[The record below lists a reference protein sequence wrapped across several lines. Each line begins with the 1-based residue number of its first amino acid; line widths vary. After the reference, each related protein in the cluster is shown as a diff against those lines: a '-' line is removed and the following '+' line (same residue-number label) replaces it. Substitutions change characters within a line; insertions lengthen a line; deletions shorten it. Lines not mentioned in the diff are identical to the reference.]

1 MADIHISD
9 IQVLLFG
16 PGLPAAGQAA
26 QCVIEQSAL
35 RIRMQQADLDLHRET
50 VLFSEL
56 TARVAGFDHDQ
67 LQLGW
72 HRQQDAWS
80 IMPAGKREQKALVAA
95 LPPGSVAG
103 LTQWKRSTQSQGLV
117 WKGIFYSA
125 CLLCLAF
132 ALLIWQHD
140 RLTGWA
146 ANRVSMKTEKRLGD
160 SVLKSLNPQANFLN
174 GGAAQKAV
182 QAIGGQL
189 TAGSR
194 YQYQWYV
201 AKDDTVNAFA
211 IPGGIIVVNSGLL
224 EKANSPNEL
233 AAVLAHEVQH
243 VEQRHALKNMINSAG
258 IAAVVLVVLGDANA
272 VVMLMAHQVSAQY
285 FNRQVESEADLKGA
299 QLLQEK
305 NIDAGGMVSFFKRLN
320 AGFNALDKKPDG
332 EGGAENETNA
342 STVTA
347 NKGNVS
353 KNAPSK
359 NTPSKAPEDADA
371 DTSGVSAWF
380 SSHPDTLT
388 RIQSIEHYLAAHPCN
403 TCKSLAWDKQA
414 IAADLRKAVKRV
426 D

>member
-1 MADIHISD
+1 MSD

-26 QCVIEQSAL
+26 QCVIEQNAL

-80 IMPAGKREQKALVAA
+80 IMPAGKSEQKTLITA
-95 LPPGSVAG
+95 LPQGSVAG
-103 LTQWKRSTQSQGLV
+103 LTQWRRSTQSQGLV

-125 CLLCLAF
+125 CLLCLSF

-160 SVLKSLNPQANFLN
+160 SVLKSLNPQSNFLN

-224 EKANSPNEL
+224 EKASSPDEL

-299 QLLQEK
+299 ELLQKK
-305 NIDAGGMVSFFKRLN
+305 NIEAGGMVSFFTRLN
-320 AGFNALDKKPDG
+320 AGFNLLDKEQDG
-332 EGGAENETNA
+332 EAGAKIDAKKNKSATKKDEENTGRDSETN
-342 STVTA
+342 
-347 NKGNVS
+347 
-353 KNAPSK
+353 
-359 NTPSKAPEDADA
+359 
-371 DTSGVSAWF
+371 VSAWF

-388 RIQSIEHYLAAHPCN
+388 RIQAIEHYLEAHPCN
-403 TCKSLAWDKQA
+403 TCKSLAWDKNA
-414 IAADLRKAVKRV
+414 IAADLRKAVKQA

>member
-1 MADIHISD
+1 MADIHMSD

-16 PGLPAAGQAA
+16 PGLPAAGQPA
-26 QCVIEQSAL
+26 QCLVEQNAL

-72 HRQQDAWS
+72 HRQQETWS
-80 IMPAGKREQKALVAA
+80 MMPAGKSEQKTLVAA
-95 LPPGSVAG
+95 LPQGSVAG
-103 LTQWKRSTQSQGLV
+103 LSQWKRSTQSQSLV

-125 CLLCLAF
+125 CLLCLSF

-194 YQYQWYV
+194 YQYRWYV
-201 AKDDTVNAFA
+201 AKDETVNAFA

-299 QLLQEK
+299 QLLQQK

-320 AGFNALDKKPDG
+320 AGFNPLGKKS
-332 EGGAENETNA
+332 GGSSAENEKNA
-342 STVTA
+342 SNGTA
-347 NKGNVS
+347 SKGS
-353 KNAPSK
+353 PRKG
-359 NTPSKAPEDADA
+359 TPSKVPEDTDA
-371 DTSGVSAWF
+371 DSSGVSAWF

-388 RIQSIEHYLAAHPCN
+388 RIQAIEHYLAAHPCT
-403 TCKSLAWDKQA
+403 TCKSLGWDKQA
-414 IAADLRKAVKRV
+414 IAADLRKAVKRP